1 MRMQSM
7 PDANPKQK
15 IIRAFRRDPDFA
27 RATSLPPVGSRQ
39 GARLLRWLDH
49 SGLALQFHNCIETGA
64 AEKCL
69 SDAWRDTL
77 MGRKR
82 RNAARLED
90 MLEEFRRLNDAFR
103 AKGVMALALKG
114 FSLVPDFCADPSLR
128 HQTDFDFLVNP
139 SDIDAAAEALRS
151 HGYSTPK
158 LSYSGESF
166 FSTPLHQVPSRTDD
180 LYAIQ
185 HHRQVDLHVS
195 LTESSHWLQLDFP
208 ARGETA
214 AIPMNI
220 SGISFY
226 GLPLETRF
234 LAQILHAFKH
244 SFRSWLR
251 LSWLL
256 EIGHCMDLHH
266 EDDVL
271 WARLLEEAGNTLLM
285 KRIFAFI
292 LTLTHRLF
300 GSRIPNRL
308 ANWAAEGMTPTLR
321 VWLEHFSEGWAL
333 ADWPG
338 SLSNLFLSS
347 DFIADSRLRSEYL
360 KSRLIPKQERLSI
373 ETRSANDLERP
384 FLWQIQR
391 WKYVAHRAGVHLG
404 DVVRF
409 PLTQWRWQRALVSA
423 RTELNQAHS

>member
-1 MRMQSM
+1 M

-15 IIRAFRRDPDFA
+15 IIRALRRNPDLA
-27 RATSLPPVGSRQ
+27 GAVSLPLARSRQ
-39 GARLLRWLDH
+39 GGQLLQWLDH
-49 SGLALQFHNCIETGA
+49 SGLALQFLNCAETSA
-64 AEKCL
+64 AKACL
-69 SDAWRDTL
+69 SDAWRTIL
-77 MGRKR
+77 EGRKT
-82 RNAARLED
+82 RNAARLQD

-103 AKGVMALALKG
+103 ANGVTAITLKG

-128 HQTDFDFLVNP
+128 HQTDFDFLVKP
-139 SDIDAAAEALRS
+139 GDVDAAAEVLRS

-166 FSTPLHQVPSRTDD
+166 FSTPLHRVPSRTDD

-185 HHRQVDLHVS
+185 QHRQVDLHVS
-195 LTESSHWLQLDFP
+195 LTESSPWLPLDFP
-208 ARGETA
+208 GGGAAT
-214 AIPMNI
+214 AIPMNL
-220 SGISFY
+220 SGVNFY
-226 GLPLETRF
+226 ALPLETRF
-234 LAQILHAFKH
+234 LAQVLHAFRH

-266 EDDVL
+266 EDDAL
-271 WARLLEEAGNTLLM
+271 WARLFDETGNTLLM

-300 GSRIPNRL
+300 DSRIPNLL
-308 ANWAAEGMTPTLR
+308 ANCAAEGLTPTMR

-338 SLSNLFLSS
+338 SLSNLFLAP
-347 DFIADSRLRSEYL
+347 DFIADSRLRAEYL
-360 KSRLIPKQERLSI
+360 RSRLIPKRERFTI
-373 ETRSANDLERP
+373 ETRSTGDLERP
-384 FLWQIQR
+384 FRWQIKR

-404 DVVRF
+404 DLVRF
-409 PLTQWRWQRALVSA
+409 PLEQWRWQRALGSA
-423 RTELNQAHS
+423 RVGLDHAQS